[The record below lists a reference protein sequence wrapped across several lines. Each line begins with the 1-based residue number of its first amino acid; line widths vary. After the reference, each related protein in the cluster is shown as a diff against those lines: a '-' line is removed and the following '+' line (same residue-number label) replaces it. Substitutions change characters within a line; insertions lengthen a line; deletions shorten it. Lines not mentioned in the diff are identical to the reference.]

1 MERVIENP
9 DRVKKA
15 EIVVG
20 IPSYKEADSIGYVVG
35 KVDEGLTKY
44 FWRKEAVILNVDNN
58 SPDGTKDAFFATP
71 TKTPKLYI
79 STPPGV
85 KGKGRNIRNLFE
97 AGVELGAEVII
108 MVDADLKSITP
119 QWMQYLA
126 EPIYLG
132 NDYVIPIYVR
142 HKYDGTITN
151 NITYPLTRV
160 LYGLRT
166 RQPIAGDFAFSGRLA
181 RAYLTE
187 KTWDENVYEFGIDIW
202 MTTIAIARRFKV
214 CQTFLGAPKSHR
226 AKDPGAHLGP
236 MFYQVIGTVFQ
247 LAIDFE
253 FIWKDVAD
261 SLPTSIFGFGL
272 GVKEDPPEV
281 KVDTERL
288 YRNFLQGE
296 EEYREVWEKVISPLN
311 LTDLMEV
318 KGKAPQDVSVPAD
331 LWARILF
338 DYIVAFRD
346 EAFERP
352 LLLNSLIPIY
362 YIRTLSYV
370 NSTREMDTKEA
381 EEFLEEECRI
391 MEGEK
396 YYLIAKWNQTP
407 RRDGLPSIAQYL
419 AEEQTP

>member
-1 MERVIENP
+1 MDRLMENP
-9 DRVKKA
+9 DGVRKA

-20 IPSYKEADSIGYVVG
+20 IPSYKEADSIGYVVK
-35 KVDEGLTKY
+35 KVDEGLSRY
-44 FWRKEAVILNVDNN
+44 FWKRDAVIVNVDNN
-58 SPDGTKDAFFATP
+58 SPDDTRGAFLCTP
-71 TKTPKLYI
+71 TRTPKLYI

-97 AGVELGAEVII
+97 AAVELGAEVVI

-119 QWMQYLA
+119 RWMEYLA
-126 EPIYLG
+126 EPVLMGY
-132 NDYVIPIYVR
+132 DYVIPIYVR

-160 LYGLRT
+160 LWGLRT

-187 KTWDENVYEFGIDIW
+187 KTWDENVYQFGIDIW
-202 MTTIAIARRFKV
+202 MTSIAIARRFKV

-226 AKDPGAHLGP
+226 AKDPAAHLGP
-236 MFYQVIGTVFQ
+236 MFYQVVGTMFQ

-253 FIWKDVAD
+253 YLWKDVTD

-272 GVKEDPPEV
+272 GVKEDPPPV
-281 KVDTERL
+281 SVSCDKL
-288 YRNFLQGE
+288 YESFLRGL
-296 EEYREVWEKVISPLN
+296 EEYGEVWQKVIAPLN
-311 LTDLMEV
+311 LEDLLRVKEKRVEEV
-318 KGKAPQDVSVPAD
+318 EVPAD

-346 EAFERP
+346 SVVERP
-352 LLLNSLIPIY
+352 VLLNSLIPIY
-362 YIRTLSYV
+362 YIRTLSFV
-370 NSTREMDTKEA
+370 NSTGQMDTKEA

-391 MEGEK
+391 MEAEK

-407 RRDGLPSIAQYL
+407 RRDGLPSIAQFL
-419 AEEQTP
+419 AEAC